1 MTKYLVGE
9 EKGRPLTRRERQIL
23 ALMTGGHLNKEIA
36 QMVGIK
42 EMTVKNHI
50 SQIFKKLGA
59 KNRTHAVVI
68 ALGGTEKKEDIQDG
82 CVKYIQCPEQPT
94 ER

>member
-1 MTKYLVGE
+1 MSNYLRHAI
-9 EKGRPLTRRERQIL
+9 KGRHLTPRERQIL

-36 QMVGIK
+36 EMVGIK

-68 ALGGTEKKEDIQDG
+68 ALGRTEKKEDIQDG